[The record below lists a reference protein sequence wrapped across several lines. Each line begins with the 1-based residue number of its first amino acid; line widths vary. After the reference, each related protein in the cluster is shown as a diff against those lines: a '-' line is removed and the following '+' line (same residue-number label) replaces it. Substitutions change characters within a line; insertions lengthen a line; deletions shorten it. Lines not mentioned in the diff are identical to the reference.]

1 MKIMIDDVV
10 RDATPEEITQHEKN
24 KLALDSVTT
33 QAVLTK
39 EELFSQMQSL
49 QTQMQMLQAQ
59 IANLEK

>member
-1 MKIMIDDVV
+1 MIDDVV
-10 RDATPEEITQHEKN
+10 RDATPEEITQYEKN
-24 KLALDSVTT
+24 KLASDSDTT